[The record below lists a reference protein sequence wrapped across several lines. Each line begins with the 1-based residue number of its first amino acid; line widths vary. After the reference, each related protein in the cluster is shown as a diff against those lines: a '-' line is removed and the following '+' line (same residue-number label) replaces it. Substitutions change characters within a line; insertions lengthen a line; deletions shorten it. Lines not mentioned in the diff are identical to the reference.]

1 MAADRQKGAGSDE
14 GYKEDDLARYIESVC
29 KVCRREGL
37 KLFFKGDRC
46 YADKCAFERR
56 SYAPGQGGKRRGKV
70 SEYALQLREKQKVK
84 RFYGLMEKQFRNT
97 FEKAERL
104 KGITGENLIILLER
118 RLDNVVYRLGFADS
132 RREARQ
138 MVMHGKFSVNGRATN
153 IPSYILRE
161 GDNIELLEKGRKMD
175 RINKA
180 LETVDRRG
188 VSQWLELDKQN
199 FRGRLKTLPSR
210 EDVTLPIQEQLIV
223 ELYSK

>member
-1 MAADRQKGAGSDE
+1 M
-14 GYKEDDLARYIESVC
+14 ARYIESVC

-46 YADKCAFERR
+46 YTDKCAFERR
-56 SYAPGQGGKRRGKV
+56 SYAPGQRKKARRAKISG
-70 SEYALQLREKQKVK
+70 YALQLREKQKVK
-84 RFYGLMEKQFRNT
+84 RLYGLMERQFRNT
-97 FEKAERL
+97 FKKAERL
-104 KGITGENLIILLER
+104 KGVTGENLIIMLER

-138 MVMHGKFSVNGRATN
+138 LLMHGKFCVNGKFTN
-153 IPSYILRE
+153 IPSYIMKE
-161 GDNIELLEKGRKMD
+161 GDTVELLEKGKKME
-175 RINKA
+175 RIKKA

-199 FRGRLKTLPSR
+199 FKGRLKTLPVR